1 MSRLPTL
8 FVSHG
13 APSFAREPG
22 RAGPLLAALGRALPR
37 PAAVLMVSPHW
48 STPSPHAAA
57 GVRPR
62 TIHDFGGFDPALYE
76 IHYPAAGH
84 PQLASRAVELLQAA
98 GWEAEADANRGLD
111 HGAWVPLTYLY
122 PQADVPVFQVSM
134 PSRLDANRAYAFGQ
148 ALAPLAAEGVLIV
161 GSGSLTHNLH
171 EYRGDGPPEPYA
183 ATFAAWI
190 RQAITDGDRDLL
202 LRALEVAP
210 HASRAHPT
218 PEHFWPLL
226 IAVGAAGE
234 PWPATVLEGG
244 IEHRILAMDS
254 YVFGRA
260 VELELRAIT
269 ATAAVA

>member
-22 RAGPLLAALGRALPR
+22 RAGPQLAALGRVLPK
-37 PAAVLMVSPHW
+37 PAAVLVVSPHW
-48 STPSPHAAA
+48 STPSPRVATS
-57 GVRPR
+57 VRPR

-76 IHYPAAGH
+76 IHYPATGH
-84 PQLASRAVELLQAA
+84 PRLASHTVDLLRTA

-134 PSRLDANRAYAFGQ
+134 PSRLDAHSAYALGQ
-148 ALAPLAAEGVLIV
+148 ALAPLAIDGVLVI
-161 GSGSLTHNLH
+161 GSGSLTHNLY
-171 EYRGDGPPEPYA
+171 EYRPDGPQEPYA
-183 ATFAAWI
+183 AAFAAWV
-190 RQAITDGDRDLL
+190 RRAVTDGDRDLL
-202 LRALEVAP
+202 LRSLEIAP
-210 HASRAHPT
+210 HARRAHPT

-234 PWPATVLEGG
+234 PWPTTVLEGG
-244 IEHRILAMDS
+244 IEHGILAMDS

-260 VELELRAIT
+260 LELEVPAIT
-269 ATAAVA
+269 ATGSTP